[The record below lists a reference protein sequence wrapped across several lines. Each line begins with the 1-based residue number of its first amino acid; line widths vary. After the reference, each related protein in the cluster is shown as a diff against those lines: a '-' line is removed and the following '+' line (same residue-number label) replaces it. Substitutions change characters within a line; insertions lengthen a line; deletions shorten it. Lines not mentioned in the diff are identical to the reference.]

1 MDTEKNGSR
10 LFRFF
15 DLHRDN
21 RPDALEEDTTPTVKR
36 YFKLL
41 GRRFWKLVGLNLIML
56 PMVLPL
62 IFIFLLYTGQRMTPT
77 ATDPL
82 FSQLYGAGLQE
93 TTPIATLLLDLFGA
107 QTDVPAAGNTLSYV
121 LIALCVLFLAV
132 TFGWQNVGATYV
144 LRNMVRGEPVFL
156 FSDYFY
162 AVKRNLRQGFLMGLL
177 DALLLFLVGFDLLYF
192 SGLTGSFWMDVCYW
206 AVLVIGILYFFM
218 RFYIYLMMIT
228 FELSIRKILKN
239 ALIFTALGVKRNLM
253 GALGIVGLTAAN
265 VVLFIA
271 LINVNIAIPL
281 ILPVIYYFSFTAF
294 TAAYAAYPVIERYMI
309 TPYQTNEEN
318 EEEPSDEE
326 APA

>member
-1 MDTEKNGSR
+1 
-10 LFRFF
+10 
-15 DLHRDN
+15 LHRDN

-318 EEEPSDEE
+318 EEVPSDEE